1 MVAVRLFAAWNPLGV
16 LPAASIGI
24 DVRSLVFAGVVTGAA
39 ALMSGIV
46 PALRAVQT
54 DPNEA
59 MRTGGE
65 RGSTTAFGRWSQ
77 TGMLAAQVAASV
89 VLLVAVVLLVRSF
102 GRLQD
107 EPLGFDVSN
116 ITVASLALPTAE
128 FDSGDDRH
136 AFFERLVERLGT
148 LPGVRRTTAST
159 APLLS
164 NGVPALVQTRASDDE
179 TALRVPVQDV
189 TLGYFATLGIPL
201 SAGRPFDGRDGPDAR
216 PVAILNESA
225 ARLLFGSPADALG
238 RRLRIAVDTWRDVAG
253 VVGDTRSAFFNT
265 VEWVTN
271 PVIYLPARQAFDSI
285 RDPTIRSFALSSP
298 LLFLYSEQFD
308 LAFHIRA
315 LEEMLRVA
323 AEVRVFPLLQIGGTP
338 SPHVE
343 GVVDAF
349 GSQGADATV
358 EPVAYEFQR
367 GGNRMLRLRR
377 QR

>member
-189 TLGYFATLGIPL
+189 TLGYFAP
-201 SAGRPFDGRDGPDAR
+201 SAFRCPPDGLLTVVTDPMPGRWRSSTRAPRACSSAR
-216 PVAILNESA
+216 RRMPSA
-225 ARLLFGSPADALG
+225 AASASPLTPG
-238 RRLRIAVDTWRDVAG
+238 GTWQASWA
-253 VVGDTRSAFFNT
+253 T
-265 VEWVTN
+265 
-271 PVIYLPARQAFDSI
+271 PARRSSI
-285 RDPTIRSFALSSP
+285 PWS
-298 LLFLYSEQFD
+298 
-308 LAFHIRA
+308 
-315 LEEMLRVA
+315 
-323 AEVRVFPLLQIGGTP
+323 G
-338 SPHVE
+338 
-343 GVVDAF
+343 
-349 GSQGADATV
+349 
-358 EPVAYEFQR
+358 
-367 GGNRMLRLRR
+367 
-377 QR
+377 